1 MAIHVLTS
9 NAELA
14 RFPGASPNLLSFL
27 LLFSAPVLEL
37 DFSFHSLPGREPL
50 CVVLRLDDEE
60 RAFLACDQAEG
71 EGAGS
76 WCHGARPRSKERDT
90 SAQAPRNPSLEGHCA
105 LGASEVAPV
114 TLLLD
119 LGM

>member
-1 MAIHVLTS
+1 M
-9 NAELA
+9 
-14 RFPGASPNLLSFL
+14 
-27 LLFSAPVLEL
+27 
-37 DFSFHSLPGREPL
+37 

-76 WCHGARPRSKERDT
+76 CCHGARPRSKERDT